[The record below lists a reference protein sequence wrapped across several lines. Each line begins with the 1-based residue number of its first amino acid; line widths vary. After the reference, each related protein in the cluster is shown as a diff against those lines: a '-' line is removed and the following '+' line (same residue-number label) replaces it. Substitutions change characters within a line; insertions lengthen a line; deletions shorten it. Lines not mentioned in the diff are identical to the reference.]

1 MLTRKDKLIYVCDN
15 INELSFDDKLE
26 MLKIIMRSDIDP
38 DKVQE
43 KGNGTQITTK
53 NLSDK
58 TVSSLYSFVNQKI
71 DSDELMFPI
80 QQ

>member
-1 MLTRKDKLIYVCDN
+1 
-15 INELSFDDKLE
+15 